1 MRREGVRLLQWRH
14 PMMLLIGALAFCIVG
29 FLLTLMPFIAIG
41 LLLFAMAAM
50 TAILKPFNQRRS

>member
-1 MRREGVRLLQWRH
+1 MRLEGVRLLQWRQ

-41 LLLFAMAAM
+41 VLLFAMAAM
-50 TAILKPFNQRRS
+50 AAFLKPFDQRA